1 MGTVNVRTTVRNDA
15 SERRS
20 GVWPRRIGRPL
31 TAVVAILAVAGC
43 GVGAGETAEDV
54 TLRVTDRFGSEVVVD
69 EPQAEVEGE
78 DTVARLLQRNTTI
91 ETSAGG
97 TFVAAIGGRA
107 GGEAQDGST
116 PYWIFFRNGVF
127 SDEGAA
133 GRKIVS
139 GERIWWDRHDQRI
152 ANVQAVV
159 GSFPM
164 PFAARDDD
172 GSVPVELGCADPSS
186 AACTVAAERL
196 SAAGVAV
203 TAGELEP
210 QAAPTRLRV
219 LVGPWS
225 ALRRDP
231 VAARL
236 ELEPRASGV
245 LARIRGTRL
254 TPFAADGTAAAP
266 LTSGWG
272 LVAATRTR
280 REPVTWIVAGRS
292 AADAEAAA
300 EQLTPDALAGRFSLL
315 VRDGAPEPLPVPET
329 R

>member
-1 MGTVNVRTTVRNDA
+1 MRTTTDGNDA
-15 SERRS
+15 RALRAGGGRRWAGWS
-20 GVWPRRIGRPL
+20 LAAASVLAIG
-31 TAVVAILAVAGC
+31 GC

-54 TLRVTDRFGSEVVVD
+54 GLRVTDRFGSEVVLD
-69 EPQAEVEGE
+69 RPQADVEGE

-97 TFVAAIGGRA
+97 TFVAAIDGRA
-107 GGEAQDGST
+107 GGEGQDGTT

-133 GRKIVS
+133 GKRIVS

-164 PFAARDDD
+164 PFAARDED
-172 GSVPVELGCADPSS
+172 GSVPVELGCVDPSS

-196 SAAGVAV
+196 AAAGVAV
-203 TAGELEP
+203 TAG
-210 QAAPTRLRV
+210 AFASRTTSARLRV
-219 LVGPWS
+219 LVGPW
-225 ALRRDP
+225 AQLRRDP
-231 VAARL
+231 IAARL
-236 ELEPRASGV
+236 EREPRVSGV

-254 TPFAADGTAAAP
+254 TPFAADGTAAEP

-272 LVAATRTR
+272 LIAATRTR
-280 REPVTWIVAGRS
+280 REPVTWIVSGRS
-292 AADAEAAA
+292 SADAEAAA
-300 EQLTPDALAGRFSLL
+300 EQLTPSALAGRFALL
-315 VRDGAPEPLPVPET
+315 VRDGVPEPLPVTET

>member
-1 MGTVNVRTTVRNDA
+1 MNVRTTTNGNGT
-15 SERRS
+15 SERRFGTRS
-20 GVWPRRIGRPL
+20 RRLGLPL
-31 TAVVAILAVAGC
+31 SAAVVAVAIAGC
-43 GVGAGETAEDV
+43 GVGAGETPEDV
-54 TLRVTDRFGSEVVVD
+54 GLRVTERFGSKAVLD
-69 EPQAEVEGE
+69 RPQADIEGE
-78 DTVARLLQRNTTI
+78 DTVVRLLQRNTTI
-91 ETSAGG
+91 ETNGGG
-97 TFVAAIGGRA
+97 TFVASIGGRA

-139 GERIWWDRHDQRI
+139 GERIWWDLHDQRI

-164 PFAARDDD
+164 PFAARDGD
-172 GSVPVELGCADPSS
+172 GSVPVELGCADPSGN
-186 AACTVAAERL
+186 ACTVAAERL
-196 SAAGVAV
+196 AAAGVAV

-236 ELEPRASGV
+236 EREPRVSGV

-254 TPFAADGTAAAP
+254 TPFAADGTAAEP

-280 REPVTWIVAGRS
+280 REPVTWVVSGRS
-292 AADAEAAA
+292 SADAEAAA
-300 EQLTPDALAGRFSLL
+300 EQLTPDALAGRFALL
-315 VRDGAPEPLPVPET
+315 VRDGAPEPLPVSET

>member
-1 MGTVNVRTTVRNDA
+1 VNVRTTTDRDQQDGRA
-15 SERRS
+15 TAARRRS
-20 GVWPRRIGRPL
+20 G
-31 TAVVAILAVAGC
+31 AALAVAAALVTLAGC

-54 TLRVTDRFGSEVVVD
+54 GLRVTDRFGTEPVLD
-69 EPQAEVEGE
+69 RPQAEVEGE
-78 DTVARLLQRNTTI
+78 DTVARLLQRNADV
-91 ETSAGG
+91 ETSGGG
-97 TFVAAIGGRA
+97 TFVAAIEGRA
-107 GGEAQDGST
+107 GGEPRGDAT

-133 GRKIVS
+133 GDPIVS

-172 GSVPVELGCADPSS
+172 GAVSVELGCADPAG

-196 SAAGVAV
+196 TAAGVAV
-203 TAGELEP
+203 TAGELQP
-210 QAAPTRLRV
+210 QSAPARLRV
-219 LVGPWS
+219 LVGPWT

-236 ELEPRASGV
+236 EREPRTSGV

-254 TPFAADGTAAAP
+254 TPFRADGTAAEP
-266 LTSGWG
+266 LDSGWG
-272 LVAATRTR
+272 VIAATRTR
-280 REPVTWIVAGRS
+280 REPVTWVVAGRS

-300 EQLTPDALAGRFSLL
+300 EQLTEDALAGRFALL
-315 VRDGAPEPLPVPET
+315 VRDGVPEALPVPGA

>member
-1 MGTVNVRTTVRNDA
+1 MNVRTTTDRDEIDA
-15 SERRS
+15 RRR
-20 GVWPRRIGRPL
+20 GARGRRVGGPL
-31 TAVVAILAVAGC
+31 AALAAIVAIAGC
-43 GVGAGETAEDV
+43 GVGAGETPEDV
-54 TLRVTDRFGSEVVVD
+54 GLRVTDRFGSDVVLD
-69 EPQAEVEGE
+69 RPQAKVEGE
-78 DTVARLLQRNTTI
+78 DTVVRLLQRSTTI
-91 ETSAGG
+91 DTSGGG
-97 TFVAAIGGRA
+97 TFVAAIDGRA
-107 GGEAQDGST
+107 GGESTDGTT

-133 GRKIVS
+133 GKRLVS
-139 GERIWWDRHDQRI
+139 GERIWWDRHDERV
-152 ANVQAVV
+152 ANVQGVV

-164 PFAARDDD
+164 PFAARDED
-172 GSVPVELGCADPSS
+172 GAVPVELGCADPDG
-186 AACTVAAERL
+186 AACRVAAERL
-196 SAAGVAV
+196 SAVGVAV
-203 TAGELEP
+203 TAGELVP

-236 ELEPRASGV
+236 EREPRVSGV
-245 LARIRGTRL
+245 LARIDGSRL
-254 TPFAADGTAAAP
+254 TPFASDGTAAEP

-280 REPVTWIVAGRS
+280 REPMTWIVGGRS

-300 EQLTPDALAGRFSLL
+300 EQLTADALAGRFALL
-315 VRDGAPEPLPVPET
+315 VRDGVAGPLPVTET

>member
-1 MGTVNVRTTVRNDA
+1 MNVRTTTDRNDA
-15 SERRS
+15 SERR
-20 GVWPRRIGRPL
+20 GAGGPRRTGWSWAAAVAAL
-31 TAVVAILAVAGC
+31 TIAGC
-43 GVGAGETAEDV
+43 GVGAGETPEDV
-54 TLRVTDRFGSEVVVD
+54 GLRVTDRFGSEVVLD
-69 EPQAEVEGE
+69 RPQADVEGE
-78 DTVARLLQRNTTI
+78 DTVVRLLQRNTTI
-91 ETSAGG
+91 ETNAGG
-97 TFVAAIGGRA
+97 TFVASIDGRA
-107 GGEAQDGST
+107 GGEGRDGST
-116 PYWIFFRNGVF
+116 PYWIFFRNGVL

-133 GRKIVS
+133 GKKIVR

-164 PFAARDDD
+164 PFAVRDGD

-196 SAAGVAV
+196 SAVGVAV

-236 ELEPRASGV
+236 EREPRVSGV
-245 LARIRGTRL
+245 LARIQGRTL
-254 TPFAADGTAAAP
+254 IPFAPDGTAAEP

-280 REPVTWIVAGRS
+280 RDPVTWIVAGRT

-300 EQLTPDALAGRFSLL
+300 EQLTPDALAGRFALL
-315 VRDGAPEPLPVPET
+315 VQDGAPEPLPVSEA

>member
-1 MGTVNVRTTVRNDA
+1 MGRHDGRGRTATGR
-15 SERRS
+15 
-20 GVWPRRIGRPL
+20 RRIAAALG
-31 TAVVAILAVAGC
+31 AVATIAAIGGC
-43 GVGAGETAEDV
+43 GVGAGESPEDV
-54 TLRVTDRFGSEVVVD
+54 GLRVTDRFGSEVVLD
-69 EPQAEVEGE
+69 RPQAKVEGE
-78 DTVARLLQRNTTI
+78 DTVARLLQRNATV
-91 ETSAGG
+91 ETAAGG
-97 TFVAAIGGRA
+97 TFVAAIEGRA
-107 GGEAQDGST
+107 GGEAQGGAT

-133 GRKIVS
+133 GDPLVS

-164 PFAARDDD
+164 PFAERDGD
-172 GSVPVELGCADPSS
+172 GSVPVDLGCADPAG

-196 SAAGVAV
+196 TAAGVAV
-203 TAGELEP
+203 TAGQLEP

-236 ELEPRASGV
+236 EREPRTSGV
-245 LARIRGTRL
+245 LARISGSRL
-254 TPFAADGTAAAP
+254 TPFAVDGSAAESLA
-266 LTSGWG
+266 SGWG
-272 LVAATRTR
+272 VVAATRTR

-300 EQLTPDALAGRFSLL
+300 EQLTAEALAGRFALL
-315 VRDGAPEPLPVPET
+315 VRDGVPEPLPVSE
-329 R
+329 RR

>member
-1 MGTVNVRTTVRNDA
+1 MNVRTTTNRDDV
-15 SERRS
+15 SERRF
-20 GVWPRRIGRPL
+20 GAWPRRTGRTL
-31 TAVVAILAVAGC
+31 AAAAVILAVGGC
-43 GVGAGETAEDV
+43 GVGPGETPEDV
-54 TLRVTDRFGSEVVVD
+54 GLRVTDRFGSEVVLD
-69 EPQAEVEGE
+69 RPQAEVEGE

-91 ETSAGG
+91 ESSGGG
-97 TFVAAIGGRA
+97 TFVAAIDGRA
-107 GGEAQDGST
+107 GGESQDGST
-116 PYWIFFRNGVF
+116 PYWVFFRNGVF

-133 GRKIVS
+133 GKRIVS
-139 GERIWWDRHDQRI
+139 GERIWWDRHDERI

-164 PFAARDDD
+164 PFAARDGD
-172 GSVPVELGCADPSS
+172 GSVAVELGCADPSS

-196 SAAGVAV
+196 AAAGVAV

-254 TPFAADGTAAAP
+254 TPFAADGTAAEP

-280 REPVTWIVAGRS
+280 REPVTWIVSGRS
-292 AADAEAAA
+292 SVDAEAAA
-300 EQLTPDALAGRFSLL
+300 EQLTPAALAGRFALL
-315 VRDGAPEPLPVPET
+315 VRDGTPESLPVSES